1 MLSRD
6 RQRRPQFEPGL
17 AGVVQVSR
25 ESILAALSSVLP
37 AETINMVRAGLAARD
52 KAADYAPRH
61 NYMER
66 PAVGSEADAC

>member
-1 MLSRD
+1 MPE
-6 RQRRPQFEPGL
+6 RRCHPQFEPGP
-17 AGVVQVSR
+17 AGFVQVNQHNL
-25 ESILAALSSVLP
+25 LAALSDVLP
-37 AETINMVRAGLAARD
+37 AETINMVRAGLAAKD